1 MNGEVRMGVVERVL
15 SFWYEEEAPDLA
27 ADGNYRMAW
36 FKKDDAFDKAIRD
49 QFEADVTAAADGEY
63 DALRE
68 TVEGVLTLSILL
80 DQFPRNLYRGSPRAF
95 ATDALALDIVK
106 SAVASGFDAELGKT
120 RRMFLYLPFEH
131 SENLENQDMS
141 VWLFRALKDEQ
152 SYNYALEHY
161 YVISR
166 FSRFPGR
173 NAALGRDS
181 TPEELEFLKV
191 FGAY

>member
-1 MNGEVRMGVVERVL
+1 MGVVERVL

-173 NAALGRDS
+173 NAVLGRDS

>member
-1 MNGEVRMGVVERVL
+1 MDVVERVL
-15 SFWYEEEAPDLA
+15 SFWYDVEFLDLA
-27 ADGNYRMAW
+27 ADGDHRMVW
-36 FKKDDAFDKAIRD
+36 FKKDDAFDKAIRN
-49 QFEADVTAAADGEY
+49 QFQADVTAAANGEY
-63 DALRE
+63 DVLCE

-80 DQFPRNLYRGSPRAF
+80 DQFPRNLHRGSPRAF

-120 RRMFLYLPFEH
+120 RRMFLYFPFEH
-131 SENLENQDMS
+131 SENLEDQDMS

-152 SYNYALEHY
+152 SYNYAIEHY

-166 FSRFPGR
+166 FGRFPGR
-173 NAALGRDS
+173 NAALGRNS
-181 TPEELEFLKV
+181 TPEELEFLKL